1 MQDVYGWTR
10 TSVVFMAQVGETPA
24 GQMLIVQTMLLFGEA
39 RAIDTIRKAQP
50 TPNHKQLSSV
60 IDSRS
65 AALSQQVKDILPR
78 GDSIKQ
84 ETQVYQS
91 VKRTGLTASR

>member
-1 MQDVYGWTR
+1 MEDQRY
-10 TSVVFMAQVGETPA
+10 QV
-24 GQMLIVQTMLLFGEA
+24 LIAQTMLLFGEA

-84 ETQVYQS
+84 ETQVQS
-91 VKRTGLTASR
+91 VKRIRLTSSR

>member
-10 TSVVFMAQVGETPA
+10 ASVIFMAQVSQGDDRS
-24 GQMLIVQTMLLFGEA
+24 QVLILKAILLFGEA

-50 TPNHKQLSSV
+50 TPVHKQLSSV

-65 AALSQQVKDILPR
+65 SALSRQVKDIMPR
-78 GDSIKQ
+78 GDSIKL
-84 ETQVYQS
+84 ELQVHH
-91 VKRTGLTASR
+91 